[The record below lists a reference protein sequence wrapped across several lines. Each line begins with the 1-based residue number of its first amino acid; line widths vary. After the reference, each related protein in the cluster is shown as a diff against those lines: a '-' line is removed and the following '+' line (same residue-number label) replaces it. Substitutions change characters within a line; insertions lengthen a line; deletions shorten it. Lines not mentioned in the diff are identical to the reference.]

1 MLSTMLRNVEKRC
14 AAEAGHESPF
24 GRGGARG
31 GYVAGFGCLLRHTGR
46 AGRFA
51 AGTLLLVWAAGCGGG
66 ARLQPVTSESVVL
79 AFGDSL
85 TSGVGAEEE
94 ESYPAVLARLLG
106 CRVVNSGVAGE
117 ITREGLARLPELL
130 RRHRPQMVII
140 CFGGNDMLRKLNDE
154 EIARNLREMIRVVRQ
169 AEADVVL
176 LGVPQP
182 GLLLRAPP
190 FYREIAEELDL
201 VYEGVIVPR
210 ILSTPSQKSD
220 LIHPNADGYRRLAE
234 RLAKVIRQAS

>member
-1 MLSTMLRNVEKRC
+1 MISSMLRNERRLYAVWSGLPLKHSGE
-14 AAEAGHESPF
+14 
-24 GRGGARG
+24 RGSHV
-31 GYVAGFGCLLRHTGR
+31 VAGLDGLHTCAGR
-46 AGRFA
+46 AGWLA
-51 AGTLLLVWAAGCGGG
+51 VCSLLLAWVAGCGSGL
-66 ARLQPVTSESVVL
+66 RLHPVTPESVVL

-94 ESYPAVLARLLG
+94 ASCPAVLAHLLG
-106 CRVVNSGVAGE
+106 CRVVNGGVAGE
-117 ITREGLARLPELL
+117 VTREGLVRLPDLL
-130 RRHRPQMVII
+130 QRHQPQMVIL

-154 EIARNLREMIRVVRQ
+154 EIARNLREMVRVARQ
-169 AEADVVL
+169 AGADVVL

-201 VYEGVIVPR
+201 VYEGAIVSR

-220 LIHPNADGYRRLAE
+220 LIHPNASGYRHLAE
-234 RLAKVIRQAS
+234 RLAEVIRKHS

>member
-1 MLSTMLRNVEKRC
+1 MISSMLRNERRLC
-14 AAEAGHESPF
+14 AVWSGLPLKHSGE
-24 GRGGARG
+24 RGSHV
-31 GYVAGFGCLLRHTGR
+31 VAGLNGLHTCIGR
-46 AGRFA
+46 AGWFA
-51 AGTLLLVWAAGCGGG
+51 VCSLLLAWGAGCGGG
-66 ARLQPVTSESVVL
+66 ARLQPVISETVVL

-85 TSGVGAEEE
+85 TSGVGAEED

-106 CRVVNSGVAGE
+106 CRVVNGGVAGE
-117 ITREGLARLPELL
+117 VTREGLARLPGLL
-130 RRHRPQMVII
+130 RRHRPQMVIL

-154 EIARNLREMIRVVRQ
+154 EIARNLREMIRVARQ

-190 FYREIAEELDL
+190 FYRGLAEELDL
-201 VYEGVIVPR
+201 VYEGTIVAR

-234 RLAKVIRQAS
+234 RLAEVIRKKS